1 MHTAFGLIFISA
13 EEHSLDTDYTDDTA
27 SKS

>member
-1 MHTAFGLIFISA
+1 MHTAFGLIFVSA
-13 EEHSLDTDYTDDTA
+13 EERSLDTDYTDDSA